1 MRKTENKTRPAQHD
15 SKMSNLVLTPSPPRP
30 LRLNLLC
37 AQPDSGNSKLEM
49 RQHGHTEGT
58 EITKKGIFTMR
69 IKNIWGCFRGK
80 RGNESMSKTQNAL
93 PQRDSKMSNGRLSGK
108 TVPAQPDSKMSNGQL
123 SGVSCW
129 PHGRQGMS
137 IMQVKN
143 NKPFFASVSPACYDG
158 GVRIQSVIITGAR
171 GDGKMT

>member
-93 PQRDSKMSNGRLSGK
+93 PQRDSKMSNG
-108 TVPAQPDSKMSNGQL
+108 QL